1 MAVKQAR
8 RRSLIKNDALAF
20 QQHYF
25 KEVLQL
31 YGIDAMYYEVID
43 ESVKHTVN
51 GEFSCEYKDPCP
63 TQLLFDQV
71 PKVST
76 LKKLGWTTELD
87 QSQPLVHLD
96 FDLPNIRVGAAF
108 CIEDPLRPGKG
119 RMFRVTKMSTGII
132 YPMCVT
138 AQIVAVLGDMP
149 EKTLQPEK
157 AEEINKEKGWTVTR
171 PSREYD

>member
-1 MAVKQAR
+1 MSSKQPR
-8 RRSLIKNDALAF
+8 KRSLVKNDALAF
-20 QQHYF
+20 QKHYF
-25 KEVLQL
+25 KEILQL
-31 YGIDAMYYEVID
+31 YGVDSMYYEVID
-43 ESVKHTVN
+43 ETVKHTVN
-51 GEFSCEYKDPCP
+51 GEFSCEYKDPIP

-76 LKKLGWTTELD
+76 LKKLGWATELD
-87 QSQPLVHLD
+87 QSQSLVHLN
-96 FDLPNIRVGAAF
+96 FDLPNVRVGAALS
-108 CIEDPLRPGKG
+108 IEDPLRPGKG
-119 RMFRVTKMSTGII
+119 RLFRITKMSMGII

-138 AQIVAVLGDMP
+138 AQIVPVLGDTP